1 MPKVIAFPGMEHGEK
16 VALYT
21 QNHIYSGTVDRRE
34 PFPKDTGLWLN
45 DVTVLP
51 IKGQVSQ
58 PEILR
63 LDCVCSVESGCC
75 NWFSAKAVSIRIDRI
90 ALAKLVLS
98 IFVVAAPLTEI
109 VLCR

>member
-63 LDCVCSVESGCC
+63 LDCVC
-75 NWFSAKAVSIRIDRI
+75 
-90 ALAKLVLS
+90 VLWNQ
-98 IFVVAAPLTEI
+98 VVAIGFPPKLSPSE
-109 VLCR
+109 